1 MEIKCERKYRNV
13 TNGSRTYCVDKVSI
27 DGDYICDAME
37 DKDWGWTKDS
47 PVAEIESVKAK
58 NKGKTA
64 IPRGR
69 YAVTLDIV
77 SPRFSGSQYYR
88 RLCGGR
94 LPRLVGVTGF
104 SGILIHR
111 GVNETNSAG
120 CIIVGYN
127 TYKGGLTDSAKA
139 FEKLYM
145 KLLEAR
151 GRKEDIWITV
161 I

>member
-1 MEIKCERKYRNV
+1 MEITCERKYRNMI
-13 TNGSRTYCVDKVSI
+13 NGSRTYCVDKVSI
-27 DGDYICDAME
+27 DGVYICDAME
-37 DKDWGWTKDS
+37 DKDWGWTKDT
-47 PVAEIESVKAK
+47 PVTEIEAVKAK

-64 IPRGR
+64 IPKGR

-77 SPRFSGSQYYR
+77 SPRFSGSQYYN

-94 LPRLVGVTGF
+94 LPRLVGVAGF

-111 GVNETNSAG
+111 GTNETHSAG

-145 KLLEAR
+145 KLLEAK
-151 GRKEDIWITV
+151 GRKENIWITV